1 MTLLMSGLSARELA
15 RRALLNAWKRSAWM
29 ATRRVP
35 MGLIRRVGARL
46 LWRLLV
52 LWRLLWRLLV
62 LLRLL
67 WRLLWRLLVLLRLL
81 WRLLVLRLCRIGD
94 CCRLARRSEHR
105 LRRSTAHRFL
115 RRHLAGGVGVLWAD
129 GYAL

>member
-35 MGLIRRVGARL
+35 MGLIRRVGA
-46 LWRLLV
+46 
-52 LWRLLWRLLV
+52 
-62 LLRLL
+62 
-67 WRLLWRLLVLLRLL
+67 RLLWRLLVLLRLL

-115 RRHLAGGVGVLWAD
+115 RRHLAGGMGVLWAD